1 MNVSHATAR
10 IIRYTKPRPKDA
22 LEEGFMEFKKRVKA
36 KPHTLFLMIADEC
49 HWGANW
55 KAPHDT
61 YINDP
66 ELNAAENVIVL
77 LVSATPYCLLT
88 LDSRLPEK

>member
-1 MNVSHATAR
+1 VSHATAR
-10 IIRYTKPRPKDA
+10 VIRYTKPKKEGA
-22 LEEGFMEFKKRVKA
+22 LQSFLDFKARVKA
-36 KPHTLFLMIADEC
+36 RPHTLFLMIADEC
-49 HWGANW
+49 HWGAIS
-55 KAPHDT
+55 KKPHDVM
-61 YINDP
+61 INDP